1 MKQVTLTSGTLG
13 FYRQLQIR
21 CHLVTSIRKYE
32 MSQKLTFFFYSVK
45 ICVNTQDGNL
55 MYCHITNCPIDLEV
69 NSGIY
74 CELEKRMLVQV
85 LIDIG
90 SEN

>member
-1 MKQVTLTSGTLG
+1 M
-13 FYRQLQIR
+13 
-21 CHLVTSIRKYE
+21 
-32 MSQKLTFFFYSVK
+32 YS
-45 ICVNTQDGNL
+45 CVSK
-55 MYCHITNCPIDLEV
+55 CPIDLEV

-85 LIDIG
+85 FIDIG